1 MTGGWDI
8 FSNEFLIHK
17 SYDNLNLLRGLV
29 KWSFGQ
35 SGILKAGELIHKRV
49 IIFKYTFNRLDQQR
63 HSPKIIS
70 FRRTVIFLLKFG
82 YGTLIK
88 KDGYHSRPL
97 KTI

>member
-17 SYDNLNLLRGLV
+17 TYDNLDLLRGLV

-49 IIFKYTFNRLDQQR
+49 IIFKYILLIGWINRDIP
-63 HSPKIIS
+63 PK
-70 FRRTVIFLLKFG
+70 L
-82 YGTLIK
+82 
-88 KDGYHSRPL
+88 
-97 KTI
+97 